1 MNKKKVKIV
10 NLSEEFIEKYKKL
23 EDVIENKYK
32 LKKGTSAVAFLEAK
46 SEFSSISDKLKYCRE
61 VRNFLQHEPKIN
73 NSFAVTPSKEMIELI
88 DYIID
93 YIENPLR
100 CSRVAIRMKDMYY
113 CKMEDTVLDSI
124 INMDHLK
131 YSHIPIIENGVLEGV
146 FSKTSLFNYMI
157 SKRKFSLE
165 KDLKFIDIKE
175 FISPFGNNSECY
187 KFARYDEKLDK
198 VKDIFEENYHKAIRV
213 AIVFLTVS
221 GSRSDKVLG
230 MITPY
235 DVIK

>member
-1 MNKKKVKIV
+1 M

-23 EDVIENKYK
+23 EDVIEHKYN
-32 LKKGTSAVAFLEAK
+32 LKKGTSAVAFLETK
-46 SEFSSISDKLKYCRE
+46 VEFSSISDKLKYCRE

-73 NSFAVTPSKEMIELI
+73 NSFAVTPSKEMVELI

-100 CSRVAIRMKDMYY
+100 CSKVAIKVKDIYY
-113 CKMEDTVLDSI
+113 CKMDDNVLDSI

-131 YSHIPIIENGVLEGV
+131 YSHIPIIENGILKGV

-157 SKRKFSLE
+157 YKRKFSLE
-165 KDLKFIDIKE
+165 KELKFIDIKDY
-175 FISPFGNNSECY
+175 ISPLGNSSECY
-187 KFARYDEKLDK
+187 KFARYDEKLDN
-198 VKDIFEENYHKAIRV
+198 VKKIFEDNYQKAIRV

-221 GSRSDKVLG
+221 GSRDDKVLG